1 MKNRNLKISSNIW
14 QQTPPEFFLS
24 NQVTRV
30 RQPMVFQTKDSN
42 HSKIKYTS
50 ICHLCHTSF
59 INSETTALLHLTS
72 FTEGVRFQ
80 LPQTTIAHRTF
91 ETNSSFQVEQR
102 TTRRLYFLFFKSF
115 LLALTKLSFWGGDW
129 ALSYHSLKFRQFP
142 DIFYVLRRSAT
153 REATRIYHVYN

>member
-72 FTEGVRFQ
+72 FTEDVSLSQIQAFICQQLLYEIQANVQHSDMQGSSYGLLRILPNIQVRVLEEIVNGVVR
-80 LPQTTIAHRTF
+80 
-91 ETNSSFQVEQR
+91 QVFVK
-102 TTRRLYFLFFKSF
+102 YSMFLMFN
-115 LLALTKLSFWGGDW
+115 
-129 ALSYHSLKFRQFP
+129 
-142 DIFYVLRRSAT
+142 V
-153 REATRIYHVYN
+153 